1 MKIKLK
7 SMLQAFYD
15 DSNVRVDFKPFD
27 KSWYIEKW
35 DESESLRP
43 LIPEFYCRNI
53 ELEDTKVHELQSHY
67 IRARGNLEGI
77 GEKTYI
83 LVSIEANEVQEKPFA
98 VLTFIPVF
106 NSFPIPRLLFIS
118 PDGKKVYRNDFKD
131 VCNRQKKD
139 KNSDLDFE

>member
-1 MKIKLK
+1 MLK
-7 SMLQAFYD
+7 AFHD
-15 DSNVRVDFKPFD
+15 DSNVSVDFKPFD

-35 DESESLRP
+35 DERETLRP
-43 LIPEFYCRNI
+43 LVPEFYCRNI
-53 ELEDTKVHELQSHY
+53 ELEDARVHEFQGYY

-77 GEKTYI
+77 GERTYI

-131 VCNRQKKD
+131 VYNRQKKD
-139 KNSDLDFE
+139 KDLDLDFE